1 MAAAWIALHLTDRCQ
16 LDCKHCLRDPQQK
29 PKDLPLAI
37 IRKALTEA
45 KSVYKSHQVALTGGE
60 PTLHPEIEGVLDL
73 IAELGFSFHIV
84 TNGRRF
90 DAFLKLV
97 KASPA
102 RLAALTAVNFSLD
115 GADEPTHDQIRGQGS
130 FREVMTGA
138 TLAAAHGIPF
148 ALQMVVN
155 AKNQGQIEALGLLAH
170 NLGAAR
176 VTLSMLQATGTHH
189 DRDLYLSPRAWRA
202 VQDRIE
208 RLRAALTLPV
218 GMPEGFRREQPFHVC
233 EPFASQQL
241 HVDVEGRLTLCC
253 QHSGVPGDG
262 SRSDVGGDLSSESLI
277 EAHRRLLGI
286 IHAAQADRLSEIA
299 RGDLDEWDHFPC
311 NACMKYFGKPHWV
324 EDGAAGP
331 SARRERWRGAWAP
344 KTSLPL
350 VKE

>member
-29 PKDLPLAI
+29 PKDLPLPI
-37 IRKALTEA
+37 VRKVLAEA
-45 KSVYKSHQVALTGGE
+45 RAVYKSQQVALTGGE
-60 PTLHPEIEGVLDL
+60 PTLHPEIEGVIDAIVELDYTW
-73 IAELGFSFHIV
+73 HIV

-90 DAFLKLV
+90 ESFLRLLR
-97 KASPA
+97 AAPA
-102 RLAALTAVNFSLD
+102 RLARLTAVNFSLD
-115 GADEPTHDQIRGQGS
+115 GADEQTHDHIRGEGS
-130 FREVMTGA
+130 FREVMTA
-138 TLAAAHGIPF
+138 VTLASAHGVPF

-155 AKNQGQIEALGLLAH
+155 AKNHGQIEAMGLLAH

-176 VTLSMLQATGTHH
+176 ASFSMLQATGTHH
-189 DRDLYLSPRAWRA
+189 DRDLYLSPRAWRG

-262 SRSDVGGDLSSESLI
+262 SRSDVGGDLSSMSLVD
-277 EAHRRLLGI
+277 AHRRLLGV
-286 IHAAQADRLSEIA
+286 IHAAQADRLSAIA
-299 RGDLDEWDHFPC
+299 GGDLDEWDHFPC
-311 NACMKYFGKPHWV
+311 NACMKYFGKPHWA
-324 EDGAAGP
+324 EDGPGGP
-331 SARRERWRGAWAP
+331 PARRERWRGAWAP
-344 KTSLPL
+344 KTSLPI